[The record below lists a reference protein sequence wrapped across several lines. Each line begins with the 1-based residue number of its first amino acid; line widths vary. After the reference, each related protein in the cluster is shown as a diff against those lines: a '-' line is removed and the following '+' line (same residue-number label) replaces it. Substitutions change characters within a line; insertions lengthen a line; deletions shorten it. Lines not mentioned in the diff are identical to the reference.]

1 MKKGRRYIR
10 GTALVGALLLIS
22 GAALM
27 AVLNEGLFELGDNLG
42 TPGSAD
48 ILGSETQPGCDWAD
62 LFDADPTDEE
72 IAAAVEAC
80 GGLEGAFVVD
90 QLSQGGSKDDTVFAK
105 GSSKNDDLIATWK
118 WSTGSTPAKDD
129 LSNFYAY
136 ATLDDAGELIFYAG
150 VERISA
156 GGSSHV
162 DFELNQ
168 SLVGLDKD
176 PPCGN
181 DRSDGQGDGSP
192 CEFFG
197 EKVLNDILVVMD
209 FENGG
214 DLGLLE
220 IRQWDGTSYA
230 LVESVEGEGCNAAD
244 TVCAFNNAGAID
256 GGPWDN
262 YDSKGRVTD
271 TIEPNGFTEAG
282 INVTALLGET
292 PCFATLQA
300 KTRSSASY
308 SSALKDFAQASFEI
322 CGIELTKGGYGPTG
336 EPLSKI
342 GDDFTFSYE
351 IENTGGAPLELES
364 MEDSLLGDI
373 TPHAAEAGCGLLGIS
388 ARCQFEVVS
397 AIPDD
402 EDDPIE
408 TSVEVVYVTISGVT
422 PAGSTLGTEGTVVPQ
437 AAIISSVTA
446 ADDLTIN
453 LFQPS
458 VTVEKTGDPLSTPGN
473 EVGFTITITNTGS
486 SDSPD
491 LANGVVMDSLMG
503 DLLDPA
509 NPYVVQS
516 SCSSVLPTGGSCVI
530 QTLYT
535 VQAVDPDPLVNIVD
549 VTYNPAGG
557 FPNIISSSADHQVD
571 LVLPLASITVEG
583 APQTAF
589 RGDLITYTFT
599 IQNTGDVALTR
610 ISVED
615 TVLGV
620 LSDLFPPRIE
630 SGDPPT
636 IVQVQ
641 RQIGLED
648 PNPLSNQVTITYQV
662 EGLPNIVRETA
673 GFQVDITVPCA
684 LSPGFWKGGEG
695 VPKWD
700 DISTDYIA
708 QAAGFD
714 GGTLFPYLDSSVAGS
729 TYLDV
734 INFSA
739 LGDVT
744 RQLSFKY
751 IAARL
756 NQAVFDVPGDT
767 AALLDSID
775 TYFAGNPVGSDP
787 QGGAADAGA
796 ALLSALNG
804 YFAVVGEANC
814 PPPDEF

>member
-1 MKKGRRYIR
+1 M
-10 GTALVGALLLIS
+10 ALLGAILLIS
-22 GAALM
+22 GAVLM

-48 ILGSETQPGCDWAD
+48 ILGSDAQPGCDWAD

-118 WSTGSTPAKDD
+118 WSTGSSPSKDD

-136 ATLDDAGELIFYAG
+136 ATLNEAKELILYAG
-150 VERISA
+150 VERIS
-156 GGSSHV
+156 GSGDSHI

-176 PPCGN
+176 PPCGK
-181 DRSDGQGDGSP
+181 DGSDGPGDGSP
-192 CEFFG
+192 CEFTG
-197 EKVLNDILVVMD
+197 EKVVNDILVVMD
-209 FENGG
+209 FQKGG
-214 DLGLLE
+214 NLGLLE
-220 IRQWDGTSYA
+220 VRQWDGTGYA

-244 TVCAFNNAGAID
+244 TVCAFNNAGDID

-262 YDSKGRVTD
+262 YDSHGNVVTS
-271 TIEPNGFTEAG
+271 IESNGFTEAG

-300 KTRSSASY
+300 KSRSSASY
-308 SSALKDFAQASFEI
+308 SSALKDFAQASFGI
-322 CGIELTKGGYGPTG
+322 CGIELIKGGHGPTG
-336 EPLSKI
+336 EPLTKI
-342 GDDFTFSYE
+342 GDDFTFTYE

-364 MEDSLLGDI
+364 MNDSLLGDI
-373 TPHAAEAGCGLLGIS
+373 TDDATQSGCVFLEIS
-388 ARCQFEVVS
+388 ARCQFEVVT
-397 AIPDD
+397 AIPS
-402 EDDPIE
+402 ESDDPIE
-408 TSVEVVYVTISGVT
+408 TSVEVVYVTISDVT
-422 PAGSTLGTEGTVVPQ
+422 PAGSTLGAEGTLVPE

-446 ADDLTIN
+446 ADDLEIN

-458 VTVEKTGDPLSTPGN
+458 VTVDKTGEPLSTPGN

-516 SCSSVLPTGGSCVI
+516 TCSTVLPTGGSCVI

-535 VQAVDPDPLVNIVD
+535 VQPEDPDPLVNIVD

-557 FPNIISSSADHQVD
+557 FPNIISSSAEYQVD
-571 LVLPLASITVEG
+571 LVLPSASIMVEG

-620 LSDLFPPRIE
+620 LSDMFPPRIDP
-630 SGDPPT
+630 GDPPT
-636 IVQVQ
+636 VIQVQ

-648 PNPLSNQVTITYQV
+648 PNPLSNQVTVTYQV
-662 EGLPNIVRETA
+662 EGLSNTVQETA
-673 GFQVDITVPCA
+673 GFQVDIAVACA

-714 GGTLFPYLDSSVAGS
+714 GSTLFPYLDASVAGS

-734 INFSA
+734 LNFST

-775 TYFAGNPVGSDP
+775 AYFVSNPVGSDP
-787 QGGAADAGA
+787 QGAAYDAGA

-804 YFAVVGEANC
+804 YFAFVGEANC
-814 PPPDEF
+814 PSPDEI